1 MADFRIFQ
9 SDCLTAFWLI
19 IQEREFSHIRDWC
32 RYKANTMNFYL
43 TPNLEKSNGKIFG
56 KPKKPLGTSNTNMIT
71 FMNFL
76 QKAGSVSF

>member
-1 MADFRIFQ
+1 
-9 SDCLTAFWLI
+9 
-19 IQEREFSHIRDWC
+19 
-32 RYKANTMNFYL
+32 MNFYL